1 MKTKLGL
8 LIVIALIGS
17 TVRVQSDETLNLGRR
32 WLVQMYDDSAGQT
45 MTKGTE
51 LAESENY
58 EKARQYFDAAIRR
71 DPKEWPPYFS
81 RALVFAHEQKWALA
95 AQDLNTVL
103 QFSPTNYLAAIFRGW
118 MNERLGNYKSSLAEY
133 DRILSLR
140 PLPLTRALTLNSR
153 AWLRATCPDASL
165 RNAQKAIADAKAAC
179 NLTAWGKPNHIDTLA
194 AACAEAGDFASAVRF
209 EQQALAHE
217 REEANRKAYGHRLSM
232 YQAQHPFR
240 YASR

>member
-8 LIVIALIGS
+8 LIVTALIGS
-17 TVRVQSDETLNLGRR
+17 TVRVQSHETLHMGRR
-32 WLVQMYDDSAGQT
+32 WLVQMYDNSAGQT

-51 LAESENY
+51 LLESGNY
-58 EKARQYFDAAIRR
+58 EKARQYFDTAIRG

-103 QFSPTNYLAAIFRGW
+103 QFRPTNYLAAIFRGW
-118 MNERLGNYKSSLAEY
+118 MNERLGNYKSSLADY
-133 DRILSLR
+133 DRLLSVR

-153 AWLRATCPDASL
+153 AWLRATCPNASF
-165 RNAQKAIADAKAAC
+165 RNAKQAIADARAAC
-179 NLTAWGKPNHIDTLA
+179 NLTSWAKPDHIDTLA
-194 AACAEAGDFASAVRF
+194 AAYAEAGDFDSAVRF

-217 REEANRKAYGHRLSM
+217 REEEDRKGYEYRLSM
-232 YQAQHPFR
+232 YQARHPFR
-240 YASR
+240 DASR

>member
-1 MKTKLGL
+1 
-8 LIVIALIGS
+8 
-17 TVRVQSDETLNLGRR
+17 
-32 WLVQMYDDSAGQT
+32 MYDDSAGQT

-71 DPKEWPPYFS
+71 DPKEWPPYFC
-81 RALVFAHEQKWALA
+81 RALVFGHQQKWALA

-103 QFSPTNYLAAIFRGW
+103 QFRPSNYLAAIFRGW

-153 AWLRATCPDASL
+153 AWLRATCSDASL
-165 RNAQKAIADAKAAC
+165 RNAQKAIADAKVAC
-179 NLTAWGKPNHIDTLA
+179 NLTAWSKPDHIDTLA

-217 REEANRKAYGHRLSM
+217 REEENRKAYGHRLSM

>member
-1 MKTKLGL
+1 MKEEVNPITKATSTF
-8 LIVIALIGS
+8 LIIAALIGG
-17 TVRVQSDETLNLGRR
+17 VRVQTSEALHMKRR
-32 WLVQMYDDSAGQT
+32 WLVDMYDRAAGIT
-45 MTKGTE
+45 MTNGTE
-51 LAESENY
+51 ALESKEY
-58 EKARQYFDAAIRR
+58 EKARQYFDAAIGR

-81 RALVFAHEQKWALA
+81 RALVFADEQKWALA

-165 RNAQKAIADAKAAC
+165 RNAQKAIADAKAC
-179 NLTAWGKPNHIDTLA
+179 LQPDRMG
-194 AACAEAGDFASAVRF
+194 
-209 EQQALAHE
+209 
-217 REEANRKAYGHRLSM
+217 
-232 YQAQHPFR
+232 
-240 YASR
+240 